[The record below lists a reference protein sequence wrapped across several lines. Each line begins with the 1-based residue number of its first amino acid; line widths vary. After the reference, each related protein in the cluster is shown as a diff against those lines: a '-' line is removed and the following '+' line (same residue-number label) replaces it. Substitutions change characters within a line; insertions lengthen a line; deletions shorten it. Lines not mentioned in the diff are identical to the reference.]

1 MKKRLMSCNFQKR
14 NFVSEQKRK
23 GSEDRVMEQD
33 DGSGFR
39 IGGIAEEED
48 VSVWTQAADNGGAD
62 GRIDGEALGSD
73 RHLAIISD
81 ADLGLKTPNIRPPGA
96 GRVGAKHGAIFCQ
109 GLSPGGC
116 WSQTQFTME
125 FIGVDMRQELIQQ
138 QVGGLQF
145 SDIIGS
151 Q

>member
-1 MKKRLMSCNFQKR
+1 
-14 NFVSEQKRK
+14 
-23 GSEDRVMEQD
+23 MEQD

-96 GRVGAKHGAIFCQ
+96 GRVGANHGPIFCQ
-109 GLSPGGC
+109 GLSPAGC
-116 WSQTQFTME
+116 WSRTQLTME
-125 FIGVDMRQELIQQ
+125 FIAVHIRQGRVRY
-138 QVGGLQF
+138 QVGGLQV
-145 SDIIGS
+145 
-151 Q
+151 